1 MLTPLARRDAIVG
14 AILLV
19 IGVVYGLMTASLP
32 DRSLPNTPGPAF
44 FPWLITAGLLVLSVA
59 LLARPLTVD
68 GYGSSQASSDRFVYR
83 RVVFLIWFGVY
94 LVMLPYAGF
103 LPASVPFFVGLMW
116 LYGERNRLALT
127 LATIII
133 PACLF
138 YLFRLGFQ
146 ILLPAGAW

>member
-1 MLTPLARRDAIVG
+1 MLTILARRNVIVG
-14 AILLV
+14 AVLLV
-19 IGVVYGLMTASLP
+19 IGVAYGLMTASLP

-44 FPWLITAGLLVLSVA
+44 FPWLITGGLLVLSTA
-59 LLARPLTVD
+59 LLARSLTAD
-68 GYGSSQASSDRFVYR
+68 GIDSPQTSSDRLANR

-94 LVMLPYAGF
+94 LITLPYAGF
-103 LPASVPFFVGLMW
+103 LPASIPFFVGLMW

-133 PACLF
+133 PTCLF
-138 YLFRLGFQ
+138 YIFRLGFQ

>member
-1 MLTPLARRDAIVG
+1 MLTFLARRDVIVG

-19 IGVVYGLMTASLP
+19 IGVVYGLMTATLP
-32 DRSLPNTPGPAF
+32 NRSLPNTPGPAF

-59 LLARPLTVD
+59 LLTRSLTVD
-68 GYGSSQASSDRFVYR
+68 GYESPQASSDRLAYR
-83 RVVFLIWFGVY
+83 RVLFLIWFSVY

-103 LPASVPFFVGLMW
+103 LPASVPFFIGLMW
-116 LYGERNRLALT
+116 LYGERRRLALT

-146 ILLPAGAW
+146 ILLPAGVW

>member
-1 MLTPLARRDAIVG
+1 MLTILARRNVIVG
-14 AILLV
+14 AVLLV
-19 IGVVYGLMTASLP
+19 IGVAYGLMTASLP

-44 FPWLITAGLLVLSVA
+44 FPWLITGGLLVLSAA
-59 LLARPLTVD
+59 LLARSLTAD
-68 GYGSSQASSDRFVYR
+68 GIDSPQTSSDRLANR

-94 LVMLPYAGF
+94 LITLPYAGF
-103 LPASVPFFVGLMW
+103 LPASIPFFVGLMW

-133 PACLF
+133 PTCLF
-138 YLFRLGFQ
+138 YIFRLGFQ

>member
-44 FPWLITAGLLVLSVA
+44 FPWLITAGLLVLSVV

-146 ILLPAGAW
+146 ILLPAGVW

>member
-1 MLTPLARRDAIVG
+1 MLTILARRNVIVG
-14 AILLV
+14 AVLLV
-19 IGVVYGLMTASLP
+19 IGVAYGLMTASLP

-44 FPWLITAGLLVLSVA
+44 FPWLITGGLLVLSTA
-59 LLARPLTVD
+59 LLARSLTAD
-68 GYGSSQASSDRFVYR
+68 GIDSPQTSSDRLGYR

-103 LPASVPFFVGLMW
+103 LPASIPFFVGLMW

-133 PACLF
+133 PTCLF
-138 YLFRLGFQ
+138 YIFRLGFQ
-146 ILLPAGAW
+146 IFLPAGAW

>member
-1 MLTPLARRDAIVG
+1 MLTILARRNVIVG
-14 AILLV
+14 AVLLV
-19 IGVVYGLMTASLP
+19 IGVAYGLMTASLP

-44 FPWLITAGLLVLSVA
+44 FPWLITGGLLVLSTA
-59 LLARPLTVD
+59 LLARSLTAD
-68 GYGSSQASSDRFVYR
+68 GIDSPQTSSDRLANR

-103 LPASVPFFVGLMW
+103 LPASIPFFVGLMW

-133 PACLF
+133 PTCLF
-138 YLFRLGFQ
+138 YIFRLGFQ
-146 ILLPAGAW
+146 IFLPAGAW

>member
-1 MLTPLARRDAIVG
+1 MLTPLARRDVIVG
-14 AILLV
+14 AILLI
-19 IGVVYGLMTASLP
+19 IGVAYGLMTASLP

-146 ILLPAGAW
+146 ILLPAGVW

>member
-116 LYGERNRLALT
+116 LYGERNRVALT

-146 ILLPAGAW
+146 ILLPAGVW